1 MGTFGQIDNA
11 NHRAKLLITDRRN
24 RLSAE
29 IIEASECFNSW
40 SKSCL
45 LLATDGVIA
54 AAPSRELD
62 RSEGETDIDFIE

>member
-1 MGTFGQIDNA
+1 
-11 NHRAKLLITDRRN
+11 LITDRRN

-40 SKSCL
+40 SKSGL
-45 LLATDGVIA
+45 LPTMDGVIA